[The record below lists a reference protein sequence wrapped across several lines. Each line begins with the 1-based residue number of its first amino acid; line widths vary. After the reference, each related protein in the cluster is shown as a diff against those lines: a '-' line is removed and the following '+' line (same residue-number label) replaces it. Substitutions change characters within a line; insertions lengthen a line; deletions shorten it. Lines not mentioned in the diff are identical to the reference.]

1 MNKLNKL
8 NNFNNLKYKQNLQLQ
23 QTKTTTTLITNQY
36 FDHVVARFCRE
47 IEHCSI
53 RLQNLAPEKFHTRLY
68 DRRARNRHVH
78 TQPSGGHRR
87 GETVLA
93 ATVPPVPPSK
103 NWRILLVE
111 SSTHDLADGNQ

>member
-1 MNKLNKL
+1 M
-8 NNFNNLKYKQNLQLQ
+8 
-23 QTKTTTTLITNQY
+23 TDAPET
-36 FDHVVARFCRE
+36 DA
-47 IEHCSI
+47 SS
-53 RLQNLAPEKFHTRLY
+53 LAPVSGACVVGITVTS
-68 DRRARNRHVH
+68 HVH